1 MTNAQH
7 LIENA
12 IMHLCRTGKLLEADV
27 NESHCSCTLAEAND
41 MAQHIVWSLYNG
53 LSPNDVDRLQEERD
67 AAVADIKPFCSNCRY
82 FNQDIMKH
90 PCNECC
96 NGNAY
101 GGYNLKWEW
110 RGLSLASET
119 SDKRRKKNERMDKC

>member
-27 NESHCSCTLAEAND
+27 NESHCSCTLEDAND

-67 AAVADIKPFCSNCRY
+67 AAVADLKEISY
-82 FNQDIMKH
+82 
-90 PCNECC
+90 CC
-96 NGNAY
+96 NCEQCTDRDGGDIWCSAY
-101 GGYNLKWEW
+101 GDWFEWYDTCDEWQW
-110 RGLSLASET
+110 RGLSLVEKI
-119 SDKRRKKNERMDKC
+119 SDKEEKE

>member
-12 IMHLCRTGKLLEADV
+12 IMHLCRTGKLLETDV
-27 NESHCSCTLAEAND
+27 NESHCSCTLEDAND

-67 AAVADIKPFCSNCRY
+67 AAISAIERTCKYC
-82 FNQDIMKH
+82 KH
-90 PCNECC
+90 GASCDDYDCITDRVDN
-96 NGNAY
+96 
-101 GGYNLKWEW
+101 WEW
-110 RGLSLASET
+110 CGIQEE
-119 SDKRRKKNERMDKC
+119 KHE